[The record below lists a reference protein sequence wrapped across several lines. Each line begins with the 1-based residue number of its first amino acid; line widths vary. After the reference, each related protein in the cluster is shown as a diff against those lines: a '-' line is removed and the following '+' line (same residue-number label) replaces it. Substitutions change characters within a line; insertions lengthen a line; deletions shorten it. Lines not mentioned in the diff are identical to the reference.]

1 MSDTNDRSDTSDI
14 LVKTCARTPNTF
26 RKKYNLELH
35 DYVQPVYTRTP
46 FQYVR
51 QNERFLHHM
60 PDLSIRMRM
69 MIMDERERERE
80 NSTVHDVSKQQS
92 EISCQTHHKS
102 CRFSPSTVQRSREN
116 IKDNHKGSQETDRY
130 SHRIVKRNRF
140 GQTGSRRVQKRR
152 R

>member
-1 MSDTNDRSDTSDI
+1 MSDINELQMIEVTQVI

-26 RKKYNLELH
+26 RKKNNLELH

-60 PDLSIRMRM
+60 PDLSMRMRM

-80 NSTVHDVSKQQS
+80 TVPFTTYRNNSPKFPVRPTTRAAALAHRPFKD
-92 EISCQTHHKS
+92 
-102 CRFSPSTVQRSREN
+102 RER
-116 IKDNHKGSQETDRY
+116 T
-130 SHRIVKRNRF
+130 
-140 GQTGSRRVQKRR
+140 
-152 R
+152 

>member
-1 MSDTNDRSDTSDI
+1 MRDTNDRSDTSDI

-35 DYVQPVYTRTP
+35 DYLQPVYTRTP

-60 PDLSIRMRM
+60 PDLSMRMRM

-80 NSTVHDVSKQQS
+80 QY
-92 EISCQTHHKS
+92 
-102 CRFSPSTVQRSREN
+102 RSRRIETTVRN
-116 IKDNHKGSQETDRY
+116 FLSDPPQE
-130 SHRIVKRNRF
+130 
-140 GQTGSRRVQKRR
+140 QPL
-152 R
+152 